1 MTDILTTDNVR
12 LGLTAASRDDALA
25 TIASVAVEL
34 GIAADADEVLA
45 GLIAR
50 EELGTTGLM
59 DGIAIPHAQTETVA
73 RPGIVVARFD
83 DQLQWESMDDKPI
96 QMAIALFVPSAQ
108 KGSTHLELLS
118 GIARTLMDDQ
128 VRARLLAE
136 NSPEEVVRLLS
147 QQLAL

>member
-73 RPGIVVARFD
+73 RSGIVVARFD

-96 QMAIALFVPSAQ
+96 QMAIALFVPGAQ